1 MLIGLLAPLIGVAG
15 FYFLKFF
22 PTFSI
27 TEFLGAVFH
36 NKPVLTAVS
45 SISLLINVVIFTFYI
60 NRKLDKTAKGIFL
73 LTVLYI
79 LFVLIYKLL

>member
-15 FYFLKFF
+15 FYFFKFF
-22 PTFSI
+22 PTFSVI
-27 TEFLGAVFH
+27 EFLGAISH

-45 SISLLINVVIFTFYI
+45 SISLLINVAIFTFYI
-60 NRKLDKTAKGIFL
+60 NRKLDKTGKGIFL

-79 LFVLIYKLL
+79 LFVLIYKLI